1 MKRRDLLAGAGLG
14 IIAAGADTYAALR
27 GDPAK
32 GPAAAPTNDAKREW
46 RMITCWPENFP
57 GLGTGAAN
65 LARRITAMSGGRLT
79 VKVFPAGTVVP
90 ALGVFDA
97 VSQGVAEMGHSA
109 AHYWQGKSKAFN
121 FFAAVPFGLTANEL
135 SAWIHFG
142 GGQELWDEGYA
153 GFGLKSFLCGNTGVQ
168 MGGWFR
174 RPMKSIEDFRGIKM
188 RMPGLGGEVLRRLG
202 ATAENLPGGEVFQA
216 LASGRIDAT
225 EWAGPWNDLALG
237 FYRITK
243 NYYWPGFHEP
253 GSGIECM
260 VNKARFDALPPD
272 LKIIVAEA
280 CRAEAEAMLGEYN
293 RRNAQALKVLLE
305 KHGVQLRR
313 FPGDIMTA
321 LGHASETVLAE
332 LEGADDLTR
341 RTYRSFRAFRDAA
354 TAWSHIAE
362 RSYLEMRAEHLAKIR

>member
-1 MKRRDLLAGAGLG
+1 M
-14 IIAAGADTYAALR
+14 
-27 GDPAK
+27 
-32 GPAAAPTNDAKREW
+32 
-46 RMITCWPENFP
+46 
-57 GLGTGAAN
+57 
-65 LARRITAMSGGRLT
+65 ARCCA
-79 VKVFPAGTVVP
+79 
-90 ALGVFDA
+90 
-97 VSQGVAEMGHSA
+97 
-109 AHYWQGKSKAFN
+109 
-121 FFAAVPFGLTANEL
+121 
-135 SAWIHFG
+135 
-142 GGQELWDEGYA
+142 
-153 GFGLKSFLCGNTGVQ
+153 
-168 MGGWFR
+168 
-174 RPMKSIEDFRGIKM
+174 
-188 RMPGLGGEVLRRLG
+188 
-202 ATAENLPGGEVFQA
+202 VFQA

-260 VNKARFDALPPD
+260 VNKARFDALPSD

-293 RRNAQALKVLLE
+293 RRNAQALKVLVE

-341 RTYRSFRAFRDAA
+341 RTYQSFRAFRDAA
-354 TAWSHIAE
+354 TDWSHIAE